1 MTANN
6 RPYPQPHGHMVE
18 LLILEYVRN
27 RHVMDPVT
35 LVDLHKRL
43 STAFFEDD
51 VRVVIDQMLTDGRL
65 AVEFDPVNVP
75 DYGKHW
81 TSDGRPAVRLKV
93 GEVIR

>member
-1 MTANN
+1 MTKP
-6 RPYPQPHGHMVE
+6 PYPIHGPLIE
-18 LLILEYVRN
+18 LLIKEYIRDHQTATN
-27 RHVMDPVT
+27 PVT

-65 AVEFDPVNVP
+65 VVEFDPVNVP
-75 DYGKHW
+75 ARGLHW

-93 GEVIR
+93 GEVLR